1 MRFDERQIEFILTI
15 AKEGGISAAAKKLYL
30 SQPALSQRLA
40 NLEAELGFKIFR
52 RDVFPMVP
60 TDEGALYL
68 ETLEKMRELH
78 RDFQRQ
84 LEERQAGLRGSI
96 SLALSPMRAQ
106 QLLPQL
112 MPLLKREL
120 PGLELQLVHGSD
132 RDSLHALTQEG
143 AADFSVNSRVYP
155 DLAQEEI
162 ASATFLLAVP
172 MDHPLALQWK
182 GEKHW
187 EKKGTATLE
196 DVAGD
201 LFLLNY
207 SSQGGR
213 IIAEAYFRESG
224 FAPCRRLELY
234 DDYTIAKLVE
244 SGVGVALFADH
255 NAACLIDT
263 LNVSFFRLRGAPRS
277 PVYLSYRKSL
287 YLTPVMRRFMEL
299 CKSPC
304 LWAPP
309 GDGAPDDRKGPP
321 GQKPGGPEDRSR

>member
-15 AKEGGISAAAKKLYL
+15 ANEGGISAASKKLYL

-52 RDVFPMVP
+52 RDVSPMIP

-68 ETLEKMRELH
+68 ETLEKMRDLH
-78 RDFQRQ
+78 RNFQRQ

-162 ASATFLLAVP
+162 ASAAFLLAVP

-196 DVAGD
+196 DVAED

-224 FAPCRRLELY
+224 FAPRRRLELY
-234 DDYTIAKLVE
+234 DYYTIAKLVE
-244 SGVGVALFADH
+244 SGVGVALFADN
-255 NAACLIDT
+255 NAACLIDA
-263 LNVSFFRLRGAPRS
+263 LEISFFRLRGGQRS
-277 PVYLSYRKSL
+277 PIYLSHRKSL
-287 YLTPVMRRFMEL
+287 RLTPLMKRFIEL

-304 LWAPP
+304 LWMPLGNTAPR
-309 GDGAPDDRKGPP
+309 DRKGPP
-321 GQKPGGPEDRSR
+321 G

>member
-1 MRFDERQIEFILTI
+1 
-15 AKEGGISAAAKKLYL
+15 
-30 SQPALSQRLA
+30 
-40 NLEAELGFKIFR
+40 
-52 RDVFPMVP
+52 
-60 TDEGALYL
+60 
-68 ETLEKMRELH
+68 
-78 RDFQRQ
+78 
-84 LEERQAGLRGSI
+84 
-96 SLALSPMRAQ
+96 MRAQ

-112 MPLLKREL
+112 MPLLMREL
-120 PGLELQLVHGSD
+120 PGLELQLVHGSN
-132 RDSLHALTQEG
+132 RESLYELTREG
-143 AADFSVNSRVYP
+143 AADFSINSLIYP
-155 DLAQEEI
+155 DLSQEQV
-162 ASATFLLAVP
+162 AYSSFLLAVP

-196 DVAGD
+196 DVAED

-224 FAPCRRLELY
+224 FAPRRRLELY
-234 DDYTIAKLVE
+234 DYYTIAKLVE

-263 LNVSFFRLRGAPRS
+263 LNVSFFRLRGTPRS
-277 PVYLSYRKSL
+277 PVYLSYRQSL
-287 YLTPVMRRFMEL
+287 YLTPVMKSFIEL

-304 LWAPP
+304 LWMPLGNTAPR
-309 GDGAPDDRKGPP
+309 DRKGPP